1 MIPRTTLEQWRV
13 LQAIVEE
20 GSYAKAA
27 ETLHRS
33 QSSVSYMVAKLQE
46 QLGVDLLAIEG
57 RKAQLTPQGA
67 VLLNRAK
74 ELLIDAQRLEQL
86 AGSLRI
92 GREPEVRLATDV
104 VFPNQVLL
112 DALRRFA
119 DIAPTTRVQLREVV
133 LSGADEALLDQT
145 ADLVIGA
152 QVPSGF
158 LGDLLAEV
166 EFVAVARPDHP
177 LHRLGR
183 ELSVDDLAREQQI
196 VIRDSGTR
204 HPRDAGWLGAERRW
218 TVTGVETSISLV
230 AGGLGFAWLPC
241 HLIQPYL
248 DAGTLE
254 PLPLREGQR
263 RRAPLYLIFAQPELA
278 GPATRELAQ
287 VLRDAAARADDGS
300 QPHRA

>member
-13 LQAIVEE
+13 LLAIIEE

-27 ETLHRS
+27 EALHRS

-46 QLGVDLLAIEG
+46 QLGVELLVIEG

-74 ELLIDAQRLEQL
+74 ELLTDAQRLEQL
-86 AGSLRI
+86 AGGLRI
-92 GREPEVRLATDV
+92 GREPEVGLATDI
-104 VFPNQVLL
+104 VFPNELLL

-119 DIAPTTRVQLREVV
+119 EIAPTTRVQLREVV
-133 LSGADEALLDQT
+133 LSGADEALFDQT

-152 QVPSGF
+152 QVPPGF
-158 LGDLLAEV
+158 LGDVLTEV

-183 ELSVDDLAREQQI
+183 ELTVDDLAREQQI

-204 HPRDAGWLGAERRW
+204 NPRDEGWLGAARRW
-218 TVTGVETSISLV
+218 TVTSVEKSISLV

-241 HLIQPYL
+241 HLIQPHL
-248 DAGTLE
+248 DAGTLN

-263 RRAPLYLIFAQPELA
+263 RPAPLYLIFAQPELA

-287 VLRDAAARADDGS
+287 VLREAAQSRDSSDA
-300 QPHRA
+300 